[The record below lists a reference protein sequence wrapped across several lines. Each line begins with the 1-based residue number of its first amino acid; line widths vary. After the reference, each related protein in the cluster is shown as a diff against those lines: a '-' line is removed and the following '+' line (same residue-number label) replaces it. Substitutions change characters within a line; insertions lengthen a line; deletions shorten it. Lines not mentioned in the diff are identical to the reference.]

1 MPRIQTTPMVKVA
14 LYSLR
19 IYLIILLTLILIK
32 FIRIFCAK
40 PADKSGAKQEEQQK
54 PN

>member
-1 MPRIQTTPMVKVA
+1 MARVQTTPMVRAA

-19 IYLIILLTLILIK
+19 IYLIVLLSLILIK
-32 FIRIFCAK
+32 FMRIFSAK
-40 PADKSGAKQEEQQK
+40 PADNAVPRQEEQQK

>member
-1 MPRIQTTPMVKVA
+1 MARIQTTPMVKVA

-19 IYLIILLTLILIK
+19 IYLIVLLTLILIK
-32 FIRIFCAK
+32 FIRGFSAK
-40 PADKSGAKQEEQQK
+40 PTPSAATQGEQQK

>member
-14 LYSLR
+14 LYALR
-19 IYLIILLTLILIK
+19 IYLIVLLTLILIK
-32 FIRIFCAK
+32 FIHVFSTK
-40 PADKSGAKQEEQQK
+40 PAASGAGQEEQQK